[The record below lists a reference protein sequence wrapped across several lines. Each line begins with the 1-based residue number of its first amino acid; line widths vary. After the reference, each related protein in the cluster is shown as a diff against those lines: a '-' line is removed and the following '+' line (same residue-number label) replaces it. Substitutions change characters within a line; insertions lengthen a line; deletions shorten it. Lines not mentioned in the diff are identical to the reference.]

1 MIYKDGKN
9 SNSYVKRFAVTS
21 VTRNKEYSLTKNIDA
36 SKVLYFTAN
45 PNGEAE
51 VVSVLLRSLRKL
63 KKLKFDFNFS
73 EIAIKGRSSKGN
85 ILSKNPIKRIEFKSE
100 GSSTLSARKIWY
112 DQTVN
117 RLNVDDR
124 GILLGEFNANDRLLI
139 VNQKGYVIVTKP
151 TLSMHFDDDMILIEK
166 YEENKPITIIYFNG
180 EKHLFYVKRF
190 HVENF
195 ENKYCVISSNRKSYL
210 EYITTDLVPMI
221 QLVFVKE
228 KGKDRKTLEINLKEF
243 ISVKG
248 SKTIGNQLSPNKIKD
263 IVILDSLDVPL
274 ETDTLDTVGEKN
286 NINTSDEG
294 AKQISLD
301 L

>member
-1 MIYKDGKN
+1 MI
-9 SNSYVKRFAVTS
+9 
-21 VTRNKEYSLTKNIDA
+21 
-36 SKVLYFTAN
+36 
-45 PNGEAE
+45 
-51 VVSVLLRSLRKL
+51 
-63 KKLKFDFNFS
+63 
-73 EIAIKGRSSKGN
+73 
-85 ILSKNPIKRIEFKSE
+85 
-100 GSSTLSARKIWY
+100 
-112 DQTVN
+112 
-117 RLNVDDR
+117 
-124 GILLGEFNANDRLLI
+124 
-139 VNQKGYVIVTKP
+139 
-151 TLSMHFDDDMILIEK
+151 
-166 YEENKPITIIYFNG
+166 KPITIIYFNG